1 MSKFVLTAQLQLQAP
16 NNVKQVVQK
25 MQSQLN
31 NLKVNFNAQSAVQA
45 QKNIK
50 NLSKTSDQAS
60 KSFQSMGKSFSASVR
75 RFSALAIATRA
86 VGLFTSTLSNAV
98 KESIDFERELIKISQ
113 VTGKTVSQ
121 LQGLTNTIT
130 SLSTSLGVS
139 SSSLLGV
146 SRILAQTGLSARD
159 TQIALATLARSDLAP
174 TFDNITQTAEG
185 AVAILNQFGKG
196 ASALEAQLSS
206 LNAVAGQFAVEAG
219 DLVAVIRRTG
229 GVFQAA
235 GGDLNELIALF
246 TSVRATT
253 RESAES
259 IATGL
264 RTIFTR
270 IQRPETIEYLKQF
283 GVELVNLEGKFVG
296 PYEAIRQLSAALAGL
311 EKGDLTFVQIA
322 EELGGFRQIGKV
334 IPLLQQFS
342 VAQAALNVAQEGSGS
357 LATDA
362 AKAQAALG
370 VQITKVKE
378 EFLALVRS
386 FTSSTAFQ
394 VMADAILK
402 IVSAL
407 VKLADTLSPI
417 LPLLTAFAGIKIL
430 GNVGKGLGGLTG
442 FSDGGKVLKFAR
454 GGMVPG
460 SGNRDTVPAMLT
472 PGEFVIKK
480 SSVSKLGA
488 GNLAAM
494 NENKYAAGGIVTSGR
509 HAYGNLTGLSRKEQL
524 ERLAEERM
532 AKAAALNKND
542 IRDKQS
548 GQIQISANK
557 GQIGAFVLSPPK
569 GSDDTYRPQPISFNI
584 PAGSKGAA
592 RIAKATGQSP
602 TLAGLQAQ
610 LVSSSY
616 PVLYTGGQDI
626 KKNQQI
632 NRSIDSG
639 YKSGMKVALEKTIS
653 SLQRK
658 KTLDFEPAI
667 STDENLVGTALNQL
681 FTDQQARTSVA
692 GYLFESVITALTGAK
707 ASGGQANFDFGR
719 GSLGQNKAKLSGV
732 FGSPQIIQNMVKAEA
747 KRSRGQVQGEITK
760 KTINDIIAGDMSGV
774 SILSSKRPKI
784 QRRAA
789 GGGITGSGTDTV
801 PALLTPGE
809 FVVNKKS
816 AQKIG
821 YGSLNRMN
829 KVAKFAKGGVVG
841 KKVKA
846 FAGGGTSGADTGAVM
861 INVDPLNAA
870 LNAVTGILTNTA
882 SALSSFTTAALNT
895 SVSLNNLSQ
904 ATLNNLASTGQ
915 ITQAESQAAQ
925 AVLKSNN
932 ATLQAL
938 SAKNQEQKASL
949 AAAAADQKEAKE
961 SLKAAQG
968 DNAESKSGSGLLLAF
983 TALTSGIGMLIP
995 TIDENSSASTR
1006 FAAKLGDLAIQ
1017 LTTLAFLVQQVNFGK
1032 MANEVS
1038 GAIGSLG
1045 KLGGNFSKLGGIL
1058 SKIPGASKLG
1068 GAVSSVAS
1076 KTVSKVA
1083 GGVGQNANI
1092 GATVKALSGLANPLT
1107 LFLAA
1112 IAAIIAG
1119 IYLWNSSVAEAAKA
1133 AKNKAIEDGNAA
1145 EAVKQAQIEA
1155 GGERGKAQAK
1165 GMAAGAITGA
1175 AIGAFLGPVGVAVG
1189 AALGAVIG
1197 GFFGDFFTPFDK
1209 TAEVLTKTANAAAL
1223 QNAAQKALA
1232 ESGKAASEAMQKF
1245 RDGNATAA
1253 EALAATS
1260 AGTAAVVASQQA
1272 TIAANTAL
1280 MKNTRTAASAV
1291 GDLIVGFTKALTFGL
1306 TDGFSLGF
1314 GTTAQNEEKAQAQ
1327 IDEQNKQQKQLS
1339 QEAVSQNQ
1347 PALSALGK
1355 QIAVAGGSLSDFRAQ
1370 LLASNE
1376 GLSNLISDDDLKQA
1390 FENIQ
1395 KEVKRAQA
1403 AFNAMN
1409 LGFQS
1414 VNAAASAAALSV
1426 DNLISG
1432 FDGSSNAIERSIAT
1446 LEAGITNAAQGISD
1460 EAFSSAVD
1468 SAAAQIERFGG
1479 DATKFKENLNA
1490 INTAQKFFVN
1500 ASNQAKEN
1508 LRKEFERG
1516 ASSAPTAEGRRGAL
1530 ADAIVGQM
1538 DGVGDGVK
1546 KRIKDALAG
1555 ADISQGD
1562 MDKILAGDMSVLD
1575 KVLKDLGDT
1584 TLSQVMPALKAAA
1597 DMQNQLNAVIS
1608 KRLSLENEFAAA
1620 TKRQIDVTLEAAQI
1634 MQEFGG
1640 AAVTPEM
1647 QGQAAVDRLNV
1658 TGQQLGL
1665 TQVSAGSADEI
1676 RRRNTE
1682 IQTQMQS
1689 QGLVRAAAA
1698 GDAGAQRAT
1707 GLSLEQAQAQ
1717 TSSPEFQ
1724 QREDRLKKA
1733 AEETYSETKKLIDAR
1748 REEIKIINAKTAA
1761 EKKATEALLGN
1772 DVEAFL
1778 DEMAGKGAATAAA
1791 IGDPTLAAQFGVS
1804 DFGRANKQLEE
1815 MQKAGVTS
1823 FMGQDIGAVRQ
1834 SAVGMGLTNAGLS
1847 GSIVTDLAKAAT
1859 GTTDA
1864 AEAAK
1869 EAARDLAST
1878 LPQSTGNLQTSTENM
1893 LAATRILESN
1903 VEKEAEEATKRAE
1916 QRVDESKPPEEK
1928 TDKAEAKSREAES
1941 ESKPPKQQESDAPPA
1956 VPPSTSEA
1964 DTSGGTPPPS
1974 TQAQA
1979 EADSTDIQKVF
1990 VVNFPDMSASL
2001 AVASSVAKKQTTGS
2015 DSFLGIGG
2023 VGDLANKAFEYSP
2036 MGVMGNMMSQGGA
2049 MGGVMGKALQSSP
2062 AGLAARGLGLME
2074 TSSAPTVDSGVE
2086 SQSALAGLPE
2096 LTSSLSNLTTALSP
2110 LGGGFST
2117 LTQSLTQVNNTMQA
2131 FSQSLNNMPSLDLSA
2146 LDGLSSTFSSFNQ
2159 TFSETVNKLEG
2170 LSINIKLA
2178 PTNVNVN
2185 ITGGEFL
2192 QQIEER
2198 IRSDIMNKV
2207 ATKISNIKH
2216 GPNGNHISSEGQL
2229 G

>member
-488 GNLAAM
+488 DTLSQM
-494 NENKYAAGGIVTSGR
+494 NENRYATGTPAMGVPRKSVSNMTAEERKKAREAAKAGSGGTLRLKSSRVGGLFLQEGSGGKRGIDKSLRGMQLPGFAEGAKRLEASIYTGKLRPEAGQSIRNELKPSLVKAVQNAAANSIASLEINPLNIDEKSAAKRAVNKIDLTSIEGYIFE
-509 HAYGNLTGLSRKEQL
+509 AFTSALTGLRLSDAGSTFDFVNPSARASQRVSQL
-524 ERLAEERM
+524 FSSGLSGETLLD
-532 AKAAALNKND
+532 AKRTLSTDSVQSGKNSIANKIIASIKNGLLNK
-542 IRDKQS
+542 
-548 GQIQISANK
+548 
-557 GQIGAFVLSPPK
+557 
-569 GSDDTYRPQPISFNI
+569 SDFDRY
-584 PAGSKGAA
+584 
-592 RIAKATGQSP
+592 ATG
-602 TLAGLQAQ
+602 G
-610 LVSSSY
+610 
-616 PVLYTGGQDI
+616 PV
-626 KKNQQI
+626 
-632 NRSIDSG
+632 
-639 YKSGMKVALEKTIS
+639 
-653 SLQRK
+653 
-658 KTLDFEPAI
+658 
-667 STDENLVGTALNQL
+667 
-681 FTDQQARTSVA
+681 
-692 GYLFESVITALTGAK
+692 
-707 ASGGQANFDFGR
+707 
-719 GSLGQNKAKLSGV
+719 
-732 FGSPQIIQNMVKAEA
+732 
-747 KRSRGQVQGEITK
+747 
-760 KTINDIIAGDMSGV
+760 
-774 SILSSKRPKI
+774 
-784 QRRAA
+784 
-789 GGGITGSGTDTV
+789 GTDTV

-1468 SAAAQIERFGG
+1468 SAAAQIERFGEN
-1479 DATKFKENLNA
+1479 ANKFKENLNA